1 MLGGIA
7 APRTGERSNSLIDM
21 PHRRSLDFRHFADR
35 VRWASRAGAAL
46 SIAAA
51 LSCLGC
57 TRQNPPRTPPGSSPR
72 AETKTEAEEES
83 LTSGR
88 IKLVAAHE
96 AWTVVERAAESFQGL
111 YPSSHL
117 ERSRGT
123 SRDAIAALFGAR
135 ADLAV
140 ISRDLLPEERRAAI
154 EGRLE
159 LEGYRYAKDA
169 LVMVVNPSNVVENL
183 AMEDLRRVYSGQA
196 TDWSQAGGRPGPIHP
211 AVQPV
216 GTDVTEFFVQ
226 DVLGGEPFRARV
238 SVESSDSAVVRR
250 VSRDPGAI
258 GYVTLGARTPGV
270 RVLRIAP
277 LTGLTYWKPDAET
290 VYKGDY
296 PLTRYHAMYVRADG
310 PPLAKG
316 LITYMTSIDG
326 QKIVREAG
334 LVPATVPVRFV
345 RRSPML
351 STHAPGD
358 TTRTP

>member
-1 MLGGIA
+1 M
-7 APRTGERSNSLIDM
+7 
-21 PHRRSLDFRHFADR
+21 
-35 VRWASRAGAAL
+35 V
-46 SIAAA
+46 
-51 LSCLGC
+51 
-57 TRQNPPRTPPGSSPR
+57 
-72 AETKTEAEEES
+72 
-83 LTSGR
+83 
-88 IKLVAAHE
+88 AHE
-96 AWTVVERAAESFQGL
+96 AWAVMERAASTFEGL
-111 YPSSHL
+111 YPSASFEL
-117 ERSRGT
+117 KRGT

-140 ISRDLLPEERRAAI
+140 ITRDLLPEERRAAI

-169 LVMVVNPSNVVENL
+169 LVMVVHPQNAVENV

-196 TDWSQAGGRPGPIHP
+196 TDWSQVGGRAGAIVPV
-211 AVQPV
+211 VQPV
-216 GTDVTEFFVQ
+216 GTDVTEFFIQ
-226 DVLGGEPFRARV
+226 DVMGGEPFRARV
-238 SVESSDSAVVRR
+238 STEASDSTVVRR
-250 VSRDPGAI
+250 VSREPGAI
-258 GYVTLGARTPGV
+258 GYVTLGTRIQGV
-270 RVLRIAP
+270 RVLRVAP

-296 PLTRYHAMYVRADG
+296 PLTRYQSMYVRADG

-316 LITYMTSIDG
+316 LITYMTSIEG
-326 QKIVREAG
+326 QRIVREVG